1 MAIICLIIL
10 PDSVRQLVGQPP
22 WICCDLSLAKPG
34 GLAFSVTLHTW
45 ATGIFLTGSLPVK
58 SLPPWS
64 KMYYLIA
71 KFLATSP
78 CKEAAQVLENELQK
92 HRELLPRTMNYA
104 GTQVPMT
111 LERLAKEYPDVNGN
125 YLTELLSKFL
135 HHFKETADPKILRVS
150 ALRHGD
156 ESLLTMLSAFI
167 PDEERQSCNYLAMTK
182 QELSNLSPHRM
193 LTARQLGA
201 RVMRISRAPTF
212 VASYFR
218 KGSDDFLVK
227 VWCVR
232 TGYLIH
238 TIRGHQNVITDIA
251 INQENTLIATA
262 SSDGYI
268 RVWTMDGF
276 TPVVSLR
283 SNTSTMK
290 PFITVNFS
298 PSPRNE
304 TRYLLATN
312 EDGLVRLWRWDK
324 ETLQFFDQESPI
336 TFSCKFRAKD
346 RLRCS
351 SFNYTGTNFTV
362 AGDDG
367 FVYVFSTVKADVDET
382 NPTQTVSNQEEDSRP
397 RAGRG
402 RRRVASALFP
412 DKSGQIQAQ
421 PVVPIAVL
429 EGHMGSVT
437 DLSYSHDGR
446 RILSGCQDGTARIW
460 SYNKNTKTW
469 DSIVLD
475 IKANTDVPV
484 ISQTTDLE
492 QRKEAIARLATTAV
506 QPDSS
511 QFGTLMPPPK
521 LSRLYNSLSDQDS
534 LLTGESINIP
544 TPSLLANQ
552 TDAIADGISSPNVS
566 NPPVEVQQTPVDVPK
581 VTMISWSADD
591 KLCII
596 ATSLGDIKVYYAYS
610 GEPVCVLKGH
620 CGETYAVE
628 CHPTDSSTVLSA
640 GYDGNVILWDLR
652 RKRTICSKNYPNR
665 VFLDCKFS
673 QDGMKYALTDEDGNC
688 TLFGIGGLD
697 KDYEQVRNWERGQF
711 FYTDYMPL
719 RFSPDGTFLDEQTLR
734 SPHTLPLSPIIDW
747 RGVEYPNQ
755 KKLGFGRHMAVHPET
770 FEAEDARRLASYDTE
785 EEEIK
790 ARRAVIL
797 PSIDR
802 ARVARRRREFVRN
815 EDEDDADASLAATQV
830 QFPLPPPQQFLLPDD
845 SNDEDYHDEEADG
858 GAYNSSEEA
867 STGDGSESEGYDAR
881 DEVSDNWNEAGEEG
895 PVTRSRAGQIRRSH
909 SAEDIPNARRGGR
922 RGTSRGRGRGRGR
935 AGTSRVTRNTRN
947 RAHEGRER
955 SEDEDELP
963 VRPRRRRVTRM
974 SYLESDL
981 DESGSELV
989 GVGEAVE
996 SQHSDSPEAGPST
1009 EAEYLEE
1016 ESPEESGPS
1025 LVDRKGKRKLRSYIV
1040 EDSDDDFQDESTS
1053 RPAKQQRITRESSRA
1068 VRDVSKPVREPNAAS
1083 RVTRSAGRPR
1093 REQPR
1098 NLTPA
1103 EIAQH
1108 EPLEWIKCS
1117 ERTLSKYLP
1126 QQGDRIALLIEGH
1139 RQYWD
1144 MSEMVSHFDEKHGP
1158 IQSNEPVVFGTV
1170 TGISWQVGPP
1180 TFCRLRLHVQD
1191 LVNVREVLL
1200 NQAEPVWA
1208 PRGRDVTIDYS
1219 DEDGCPEFMVPWERF
1234 KASMDIFTQLQTGEK
1249 VDAVYDD
1256 GKYTGTISTRNSN
1269 GMYWRRAK
1277 MPSPW
1282 AYYHVIWDDDESQ
1295 PEDLSPWEL
1304 VPSGEDFHARYDVA
1318 PSMSRPELARAKE
1331 VLRWLTSTEDFQLY
1345 IHQVNYYDYPNY
1357 LSQIAYP
1364 ICLDMVNERLENGFY
1379 RRKEAIIDDVELIR
1393 KNAQK
1398 YNHESSLANK
1408 NAQRMASFFKSRLL
1422 KPRMALSVSRSARR
1436 KAQLDESD
1444 DEYREDEG
1452 EATEGTEETEEEVDG
1467 NADGNDDDDDD
1478 DDEFIDD
1485 DDY

>member
-1 MAIICLIIL
+1 
-10 PDSVRQLVGQPP
+10 
-22 WICCDLSLAKPG
+22 
-34 GLAFSVTLHTW
+34 
-45 ATGIFLTGSLPVK
+45 
-58 SLPPWS
+58 
-64 KMYYLIA
+64 MYYLIA
-71 KFLATSP
+71 KFLAASP

-92 HRELLPRTMNYA
+92 HRELLPHTMNYA

-111 LERLAKEYPDVNGN
+111 LERLSNEYPDVKGN

-135 HHFKETADPKILRVS
+135 QHFKNTADPKILRVS

-167 PDEERQSCNYLAMTK
+167 PDKEQQSCNYLTMTQ
-182 QELSNLSPHRM
+182 QELADLSLHRM

-201 RVMRISRAPTF
+201 KVSHLSHTPTF
-212 VASYFR
+212 AGTHFR
-218 KGSDDFLVK
+218 KRVTLSGHRNAVYCLAFDKTNRRLFTGSDDFLVK

-262 SSDGYI
+262 SSDGYV
-268 RVWTMDGF
+268 RVWTMNDF
-276 TPVVSLR
+276 APVVSLR

-298 PSPRNE
+298 PSPRSE

-312 EDGLVRLWRWDK
+312 EDGLVRLWKWDK

-336 TFSCKFRAKD
+336 TFSCKFRARD

-351 SFNYTGTNFTV
+351 SFNYTGTNFAV

-367 FVYVFSTVKADVDET
+367 FVYVFSTVKADVDEV
-382 NPTQTVSNQEEDSRP
+382 NSTQNANSQEEDARP
-397 RAGRG
+397 RGGRG

-412 DKSGQIQAQ
+412 DKSGHLQAQ

-460 SYNKNTKTW
+460 SYNKTSKNW
-469 DSIVLD
+469 NSIILD
-475 IKANTDVPV
+475 IKTGTDAPV
-484 ISQTTDLE
+484 ISPATDLQE
-492 QRKEAIARLATTAV
+492 RKDAIAQLTATHL
-506 QPDSS
+506 QPEKT
-511 QFGTLMPPPK
+511 QFGTLMPAPTFARSYDA
-521 LSRLYNSLSDQDS
+521 LSAQFSHDTS
-534 LLTGESINIP
+534 
-544 TPSLLANQ
+544 TPSLTNNQSELPTSESTTPDAVNTHPETQAN
-552 TDAIADGISSPNVS
+552 TDA
-566 NPPVEVQQTPVDVPK
+566 PK

-596 ATSLGDIKVYYAYS
+596 ATSHGDIKVYYACN
-610 GEPVCVLKGH
+610 GQTVCVLKGH
-620 CGETYAVE
+620 RGETYAVE
-628 CHPTDSSTVLSA
+628 CHPTDPNTVLSA

-652 RKRTICSKNYPNR
+652 RKRTICSKSYPDR

-673 QDGMKYALTDEDGNC
+673 QDVGMKYALTDEDGNC

-697 KDYEQVRNWERGQF
+697 KDYDQVKSWERGQY

-719 RFSPDGTFLDEQTLR
+719 RFSPDGTFLDEQTMR
-734 SPHTLPLSPIIDW
+734 PPHTLPLSPIIDW

-755 KKLGFGRHMAVHPET
+755 KKLGFGRCIPVHPDT
-770 FEAEDARRLASYDTE
+770 FEAEDARRLASYDAE

-790 ARRAVIL
+790 ARRAVVL
-797 PSIDR
+797 QPIDR
-802 ARVARRRREFVRN
+802 ARIARRRREFVRN
-815 EDEDDADASLAATQV
+815 DDEDEMDAVAATQV
-830 QFPLPPPQQFLLPDD
+830 QFPLPPPQQLLLPDD
-845 SNDEDYHDEEADG
+845 SNDEDYNEEADG
-858 GAYNSSEEA
+858 GAYNSSEEE
-867 STGDGSESEGYDAR
+867 STGDGSESEDYDAR
-881 DEVSDNWNEAGEEG
+881 DEVSENWNEAGEEG

-909 SAEDIPNARRGGR
+909 SAEDMRSPRRGGR
-922 RGTSRGRGRGRGR
+922 RGGGRGRGRGRGR
-935 AGTSRVTRNTRN
+935 PGSSRVTRNTRT
-947 RAHEGRER
+947 RGHDARDR

-981 DESGSELV
+981 DESEPELIDV
-989 GVGEAVE
+989 AEADE
-996 SQHSDSPEAGPST
+996 SQRSESPEAGPST
-1009 EAEYLEE
+1009 EAEYVEE
-1016 ESPEESGPS
+1016 ESAEEPGPS
-1025 LVDRKGKRKLRSYIV
+1025 LIDRKGKRKLRSYIG
-1040 EDSDDDFQDESTS
+1040 EDSDKDFKDESSS
-1053 RPAKQQRITRESSRA
+1053 RPVKQQRVTRESSR
-1068 VRDVSKPVREPNAAS
+1068 VLRNVSKPIKEQPEPAKPVRS
-1083 RVTRSAGRPR
+1083 VGRPR
-1093 REQPR
+1093 RQQPR
-1098 NLTPA
+1098 NLTAA
-1103 EIAQH
+1103 EIPQY
-1108 EPLEWIKCS
+1108 EPIEWIKCT

-1126 QQGDRIALLIEGH
+1126 QLGDRIVLLVEGH

-1158 IQSNEPVVFGTV
+1158 VQSNEPVVFGTV

-1180 TFCRLRLHVQD
+1180 TFCRLKLHIQD
-1191 LVNVREVLL
+1191 LVNVRDVLL
-1200 NQAEPVWA
+1200 NQADSVWA

-1219 DEDGCPEFMVPWERF
+1219 DEDGCPEFMVLWERF
-1234 KASMDIFTQLQTGEK
+1234 MASMSIFTQLQTGEK

-1256 GKYTGTISTRNSN
+1256 GKYTGTISTRNTN

-1277 MPSPW
+1277 LPSPW

-1304 VPSGEDFHARYDVA
+1304 VPSGEDFYGRYDVA
-1318 PSMSRPELARAKE
+1318 PSMSRQESLRAKDT
-1331 VLRWLTSTEDFQLY
+1331 LRWLMSIEDFQLY
-1345 IHQVNYYDYPNY
+1345 VQQVNYYDYPNY

-1398 YNHESSLANK
+1398 YNHESSAANK

-1422 KPRMALSVSRSARR
+1422 IRGARR
-1436 KAQLDESD
+1436 KAQLEESD

-1452 EATEGTEETEEEVDG
+1452 LNEETEEEDCDEPDG
-1467 NADGNDDDDDD
+1467 REEEDDDD

-1485 DDY
+1485 DDDY